1 MASEPPSSPGVPGS
15 GGAPVQPPEVSSNI
29 PLAEVPSAWL
39 LDPEHHTLAAEVD
52 RLSGDVELV
61 TLLALSNYEGPDW
74 DYVATELAKY
84 GLAVFGGWMYTGKIF
99 AVSKKR
105 GYGLSAPG
113 RAFTRDEIEELS
125 GETVA
130 KALHHFRTDVLMKNK
145 WDSRKGATLR
155 TYFIGQCLM
164 RFANIYRR
172 WLEGETRERNAI
184 RTDDLALL
192 IDVLGASGEDV
203 SSLVADRAIIEEAL
217 AQVRDPRVVIAMHLR
232 ARDRSQAE
240 IAQLLGVTT
249 KAVERMLSNEQGRQ
263 MKRRGSA

>member
-15 GGAPVQPPEVSSNI
+15 GGAPVQPAEGTPDV
-29 PLAEVPSAWL
+29 PLVWL

-52 RLSGDVELV
+52 RLAGDVELV

-74 DYVATELAKY
+74 EYFATELAKY
-84 GLAVFGGWMYTGKIF
+84 GMAVFGGWMYTGKIF

-105 GYGLSAPG
+105 GYGLISPG
-113 RAFTRDEIEELS
+113 RPFTRDEIEELS
-125 GETVA
+125 GETIA
-130 KALHHFRTDVLMKNK
+130 KALRHFRTDVLMKNR

-155 TYFIGQCLM
+155 TYFIGQCLI
-164 RFANIYRR
+164 RFANVYRR
-172 WLEGETRERNAI
+172 WLEDETRERNAI
-184 RTDDLALL
+184 RTGDLDLL
-192 IDVLGASGEDV
+192 IDALGASGENV
-203 SSLVADRAIIEEAL
+203 SALVADRAVIEDAL
-217 AQVRDPRVVIAMHLR
+217 AQVRDPRVVVAMHMS
-232 ARDRSQAE
+232 ARDRPQAE